1 MAHFPSSGAHEAG
14 ASIMST
20 WTQVWHDLSD
30 TLGVTAAFAGLG
42 SGMALWINNKRQT
55 TPDATPGQALT
66 VIAAGQLVAASA
78 AIFVHGY
85 LEWPVVVAPAFGAV
99 CGVLGIVIIRTLVK
113 GGQRVEDRADDLADK
128 AVSLLPGKGGDK

>member
-1 MAHFPSSGAHEAG
+1 MAHLPSLGAHEAG

-42 SGMALWINNKRQT
+42 SGMALWINNKRPAIDT
-55 TPDATPGQALT
+55 SPGQALT

-85 LEWPVVVAPAFGAV
+85 LGWPVVVAPAFGAV

-128 AVSLLPGKGGDK
+128 AVNMLPGKGGDK

>member
-1 MAHFPSSGAHEAG
+1 MAHLPSIGARGAG

-20 WTQVWHDLSD
+20 WAQVWHDLSD

-42 SGMALWINNKRQT
+42 SGMALWINNKRQST
-55 TPDATPGQALT
+55 VDATPGQALV
-66 VIAAGQLVAASA
+66 VIAAGQLVASSA

>member
-1 MAHFPSSGAHEAG
+1 MAHTASTGPHGAG

-42 SGMALWINNKRQT
+42 SGMALWINAKKPT
-55 TPDATPGQALT
+55 TETTASQALI
-66 VIAAGQLVAASA
+66 VIASGQLVAGSA

>member
-1 MAHFPSSGAHEAG
+1 
-14 ASIMST
+14 MST
-20 WTQVWHDLSD
+20 WAQVWHDLSD

-42 SGMALWINNKRQT
+42 SGMALWINAKRPKQGET
-55 TPDATPGQALT
+55 TPSQALV

-85 LEWPVVVAPAFGAV
+85 LDWPVVVAPAFGAV
-99 CGVLGIVIIRTLVK
+99 CGVLGIVLIRTLVK

-128 AVSLLPGKGGDK
+128 GISMLPGKGGDR

>member
-1 MAHFPSSGAHEAG
+1 MAHLPSLGAHEAG

-20 WTQVWHDLSD
+20 WAQVWRDLSD

-55 TPDATPGQALT
+55 TPDATPGQALV
-66 VIAAGQLVAASA
+66 VIAAGQLVASSA

-128 AVSLLPGKGGDK
+128 AVSMLPGKGGDK